1 MTELRLS
8 EELST
13 AWQVDAALRERACAA
28 VRQFVSASGDTVR
41 ILSATGRELV
51 VVFGVMG

>member
-51 VVFGVMG
+51 VVFGVS